1 MLLKIIKI
9 DGHSL
14 EPVYQE
20 GDYVL
25 VSEIPLRFCGV
36 RPGDVVVFDHPH
48 DGKVIKLVKHLEDD
62 GRSVFVIGLHPDSID
77 SRVYGAIPRS
87 LIEGKVIWH
96 VSRK

>member
-1 MLLKIIKI
+1 VLLKIIKI

-20 GDYVL
+20 GDYVF
-25 VSEIPLRFCGV
+25 VSEIPLHFRGV

-48 DGKVIKLVKHLEDD
+48 DGKVIKLVNHLEDG

-77 SRVYGAIPRS
+77 SRVYGAIPRN

>member
-1 MLLKIIKI
+1 MKIIKI

-25 VSEIPLRFCGV
+25 VSNLPLLLRGV

-48 DGKVIKLVKHLEDD
+48 DGRVIKLIDHLEDG
-62 GRSVFVIGLHPDSID
+62 GRSAFVLGLHPNSID
-77 SRVYGAIPRS
+77 SRAYGAIPLN
-87 LIEGKVIWH
+87 LIGGKVIWH
-96 VSRK
+96 FSR